1 MIGSDAMTDPTARL
15 APHLAADP
23 DPSRF
28 PEGFLWGAA
37 TSAYQ
42 IDGGADEDGRTP
54 SIWDTFSHTPGKT
67 TRGDT
72 GDVACDHYHRWAEDV
87 ELIAVLGLNA
97 YRLSVSWPR
106 LQPGG
111 AGRLDPR
118 GVAFYRS
125 VLEGL
130 RSKGVRP
137 FVTLYHWELPQEL
150 EDAGGTGGSRTKE

>member
-1 MIGSDAMTDPTARL
+1 VIGSDAMTDPTAR
-15 APHLAADP
+15 LAADP

-72 GDVACDHYHRWAEDV
+72 G
-87 ELIAVLGLNA
+87 
-97 YRLSVSWPR
+97 
-106 LQPGG
+106 
-111 AGRLDPR
+111 
-118 GVAFYRS
+118 
-125 VLEGL
+125 
-130 RSKGVRP
+130 
-137 FVTLYHWELPQEL
+137 
-150 EDAGGTGGSRTKE
+150 GSRTKE